1 MPTHE
6 HTAPVLRVASVAT
19 PAPPSTAA
27 AAAAAAQAETEAE
40 PRPSLEAMVD
50 DALGP
55 LLEADAAGGSEYVKT
70 LDAYLATDRH
80 LERAAESL
88 HVHPNTVRYRLA
100 KVQEALRVN
109 LRDVDDRFVLE
120 LALRVKAALARD

>member
-50 DALGP
+50 ALIDFRARVANLARPHAGAGAAAAP
-55 LLEADAAGGSEYVKT
+55 LAVAVLQQC
-70 LDAYLATDRH
+70 DRLRDDVLPPLH
-80 LERAAESL
+80 LKL
-88 HVHPNTVRYRLA
+88 QVRY
-100 KVQEALRVN
+100 LRFHGVI
-109 LRDVDDRFVLE
+109 RQIR
-120 LALRVKAALARD
+120 